1 MLVSALPSE
10 ASPARRSPLALDH
23 FPSWNIKGLLVLQG
37 HESWSFLQRINLRS
51 TFTPRFHPPAVKT
64 RGRPHSI
71 LNTNWFPYLRG
82 TLVLSLFPRDTSLY
96 PAVLFEHPLFSCRA
110 AGYRLYSRLACCLA
124 CPSDIWTPAWFTSSL
139 QTLRYSERHAD
150 KHTCPRVTVDLPG
163 LNHNLAQGRVM
174 MWLVPHTGFWRSF
187 TLISQCQWRLF
198 CFDVLGKGCPISTAS
213 LVLSLPRCLRL
224 QERVLLC
231 CSGTLKNSTKDWTMP
246 AAPDD
251 LIKG

>member
-1 MLVSALPSE
+1 M
-10 ASPARRSPLALDH
+10 ASSPL
-23 FPSWNIKGLLVLQG
+23 FPLKPLQHAVRRLPWITFPLG
-37 HESWSFLQRINLRS
+37 TSRS
-51 TFTPRFHPPAVKT
+51 SSSSKVTRADLSSRELTCAQPSLHGFHPPAVKT
-64 RGRPHSI
+64 RVRPQSI
-71 LNTNWFPYLRG
+71 LNTNWFPYL
-82 TLVLSLFPRDTSLY
+82 SLFPRDTSPY

-174 MWLVPHTGFWRSF
+174 MWLVPHTGFWCSF
-187 TLISQCQWRLF
+187 ALISQCQWRLF

-224 QERVLLC
+224 QERALLC
-231 CSGTLKNSTKDWTMP
+231 CSGTLKNSTKDWTTP